1 VEQFL
6 NLVPYIKNPLVQKG
20 LGTLAVIL
28 MLWLIRWLLLR
39 IAERNIEDAKT
50 LFSTKK
56 TVGYVVAIIGTLVIG
71 RIWLRAFD
79 SFATYFGL
87 LSAGIA
93 IALKD
98 MLANLVGW
106 LFIIWRR
113 PFTIGNR
120 IQIGTH
126 SGDVIDIRPFQFTIL
141 EIGNWVKADQSTGR
155 IIHIP
160 NGQIFIMSLSN
171 YDQGF
176 QYIWNEIPVLIT
188 FESNWQKAKGI
199 LQKILDDRYIASSKK
214 AEAAILEAAKKY
226 LIFYRSITP
235 KVYTSVEDSGVLLS
249 IRYLTEIRKRRG
261 SSEEIWEAVL
271 TAFGNESDIDLA
283 YPTYRRVE

>member
-1 VEQFL
+1 L

>member
-6 NLVPYIKNPLVQKG
+6 NLVPYIKNPLVQNG

>member
-98 MLANLVGW
+98 MLANLVGL
-106 LFIIWRR
+106 LFIIWRS

-235 KVYTSVEDSGVLLS
+235 KVCTSVEDSGVLLS

>member
-160 NGQIFIMSLSN
+160 NGQIFTMSLSN

>member
-1 VEQFL
+1 L

-98 MLANLVGW
+98 MLANLVGL
-106 LFIIWRR
+106 LFIIWRS

-235 KVYTSVEDSGVLLS
+235 KVCTSVEDSGVLLS

>member
-1 VEQFL
+1 L

-160 NGQIFIMSLSN
+160 NGQIFTMSLSN